1 MADDEEPIAR
11 RTRSQTAAIRSA
23 NAETAARQRATN
35 QRLEVERRNRI
46 GDARAA
52 RAFVRTGPNDVIANM
67 TDAARSSITSA
78 RITRISDNLENEIQR
93 IRNAATNTMQNVLL
107 DRSSRTR
114 RITIRRRRDIIN
126 ARRIM
131 DVNISSLYNI
141 SQELYAYLNLDQ
153 MLYFARN
160 SITENYY
167 FRKLELAYGT
177 PTIDKFNQLC
187 QDIIDNIPITSY
199 IPGMAYR
206 YDIDY
211 YCQIINFMEE
221 INEQLL
227 LVNDKARIKNT
238 LINELMNSINNEKIT
253 VNNLISHLSDIN
265 DSSPNISR
273 EISETIRK
281 LRTRRDDLNA
291 ITRQTITRHFEDL
304 ENVWGFN
311 FENKEPYLDSYIHI
325 TSETNF
331 FEIGGYFSEKTWKPM
346 GHLQPFIFMG
356 PANALKELKKL
367 GFRTFAPFIDESY
380 DNELDP
386 ELRFKMIMAEI
397 ERLSKMDINE
407 IHNWYKTIFNSI
419 LLHNQNVLFSNADY
433 MLNAGNVKEQFKKL
447 FYDNTTL

>member
-1 MADDEEPIAR
+1 M
-11 RTRSQTAAIRSA
+11 Q
-23 NAETAARQRATN
+23 
-35 QRLEVERRNRI
+35 
-46 GDARAA
+46 G
-52 RAFVRTGPNDVIANM
+52 
-67 TDAARSSITSA
+67 TS
-78 RITRISDNLENEIQR
+78 RG
-93 IRNAATNTMQNVLL
+93 
-107 DRSSRTR
+107 TR
-114 RITIRRRRDIIN
+114 RITVARRRQIIE
-126 ARRIM
+126 ARLTM
-131 DVNISSLYNI
+131 DEDVSSLYNV
-141 SQELYAYLNLDQ
+141 SQEIYAYLNVEQ

-253 VNNLISHLSDIN
+253 VHNLIIHLSDIN

-291 ITRQTITRHFEDL
+291 ITRQTITRHFED
-304 ENVWGFN
+304 EQ
-311 FENKEPYLDSYIHI
+311 FENIRIYTLVILEAAKNLSKIFLLLIIKLYNIQDLDIDRK
-325 TSETNF
+325 TSEYENIIISIYDAIANF
-331 FEIGGYFSEKTWKPM
+331 TQIMSTSSSDYEELRLLYTVQTTLYNELNESASKLLKPSS
-346 GHLQPFIFMG
+346 II
-356 PANALKELKKL
+356 KKL
-367 GFRTFAPFIDESY
+367 G
-380 DNELDP
+380 L
-386 ELRFKMIMAEI
+386 
-397 ERLSKMDINE
+397 
-407 IHNWYKTIFNSI
+407 
-419 LLHNQNVLFSNADY
+419 
-433 MLNAGNVKEQFKKL
+433 GN
-447 FYDNTTL
+447 D